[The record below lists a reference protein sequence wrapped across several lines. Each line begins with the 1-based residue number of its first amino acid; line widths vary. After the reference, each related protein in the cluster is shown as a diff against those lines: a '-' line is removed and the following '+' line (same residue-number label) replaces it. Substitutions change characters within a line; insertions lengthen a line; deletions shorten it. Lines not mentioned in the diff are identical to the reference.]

1 MTYLAIASIYNFALE
16 THSQEPT
23 IGTCSKGDALPGQQE
38 LNNAC
43 FLRAIK
49 EIIFPKNSCYNSK
62 FSYSQ

>member
-38 LNNAC
+38 LNIAC
-43 FLRAIK
+43 FLQAIK
-49 EIIFPKNSCYNSK
+49 EIIFSKNNCHNQR
-62 FSYSQ
+62 FS